1 MDQYLESEDFDGKLS
16 KICFRFSESCKKA
29 NYEISLDKVSLYD
42 GASLVSGGKY
52 FLLEE
57 MRHHQFVNI
66 YYDKNEVLEIEDIPI
81 LSFWGFVS
89 SCGGSLGLF
98 LGFSCYG
105 TISSLIDS
113 TKVRMKL

>member
-1 MDQYLESEDFDGKLS
+1 MQKTFKYV
-16 KICFRFSESCKKA
+16 FSESCKETK
-29 NYEISLDKVSLYD
+29 YEFVLDEMSLYV
-42 GASLVSGGKY
+42 GADLAGGAI
-52 FLLEE
+52 FPLEE
-57 MRHHQFVNI
+57 IREHQIVNI
-66 YYDKNEVLEIEDIPI
+66 FYKKNKVLEIEDIPI

-113 TKVRMKL
+113 TKERMKL

>member
-1 MDQYLESEDFDGKLS
+1 M
-16 KICFRFSESCKKA
+16 
-29 NYEISLDKVSLYD
+29 NYEISLDKISLHD
-42 GASLVSGGKY
+42 GASLVGGASLIGGKY
-52 FLLEE
+52 SSLEE

-66 YYDKNEVLEIEDIPI
+66 FYEKEEVLEIEDIPI

-105 TISSLIDS
+105 TISSLIDN
-113 TKVRMKL
+113 TKERMTF